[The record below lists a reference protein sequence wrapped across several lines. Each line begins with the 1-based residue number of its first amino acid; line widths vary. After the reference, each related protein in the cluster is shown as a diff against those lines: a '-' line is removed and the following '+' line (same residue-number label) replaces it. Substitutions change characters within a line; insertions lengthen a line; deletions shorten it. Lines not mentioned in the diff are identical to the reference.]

1 MTMRP
6 IFLSILLCIFPFI
19 GCGGDNS
26 SYGEQA
32 LMPGKNKNSKK
43 SLAELADELSKV
55 KIEDY
60 GRAVHDRAVDLGEIA
75 RNLEKIMPEP
85 TGRIASRTLF
95 LMERLI
101 NVIHSYPSVENKS
114 YILNNISTE
123 TEELKEEMSE
133 DIEGIL
139 EN

>member
-1 MTMRP
+1 MAMRS
-6 IFLSILLCIFPFI
+6 IFLSILLCLFPFI
-19 GCGGDNS
+19 SCGGDNPS
-26 SYGEQA
+26 HGEQT
-32 LMPGKNKNSKK
+32 LTPGKNKNAKK

-55 KIEDY
+55 RVEDY
-60 GRAVHDRAVDLGEIA
+60 GHAAHARAVDLGEIA
-75 RNLEKIMPEP
+75 RNLEEIMPEP
-85 TGRIASRTLF
+85 TGRIASRTLL

-101 NVIHSYPSVENKS
+101 KVIHSESSVKNKS
-114 YILNNISTE
+114 YVLNDISKE

>member
-19 GCGGDNS
+19 SCGGDNPS
-26 SYGEQA
+26 QEEQT
-32 LMPGKNKNSKK
+32 LTPGKNKNAKK

-55 KIEDY
+55 KVEDY

-75 RNLEKIMPEP
+75 RNLEEIMPEP
-85 TGRIASRTLF
+85 TGRIASRTLL

-101 NVIHSYPSVENKS
+101 NVIHSYPRVENKS
-114 YILNNISTE
+114 YILNDISKE